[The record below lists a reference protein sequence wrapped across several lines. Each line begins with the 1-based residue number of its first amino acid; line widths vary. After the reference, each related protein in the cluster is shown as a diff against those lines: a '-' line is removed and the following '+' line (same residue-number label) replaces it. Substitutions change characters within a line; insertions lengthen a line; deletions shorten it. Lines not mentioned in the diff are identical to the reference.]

1 VTERMILAGWGGQGM
16 ILLGKL
22 VANVMMNQGKEV
34 TYFPSYGA
42 EVRGGTAHCHV
53 IYSDEPIYSPI
64 AEQAEAMVIMNQP
77 SYTRFHGRLTPTG
90 TLLINTS
97 MIRREEPHPDAT
109 VLRFK
114 ATDEANRL
122 GEVRVG
128 NMLMLGAV
136 RAATDC
142 APREAIEDVLRRT
155 LTGRKAALLDL
166 NLQALARGEELAS
179 EQLRR

>member
-1 VTERMILAGWGGQGM
+1 MTERMILAGWGGQGM

-22 VANVMMNQGKEV
+22 VANVMMNEGKVV

-53 IYSDEPIYSPI
+53 MYSDQPIYSPI
-64 AEQAEAMVIMNQP
+64 AEQAETMVIMNQP
-77 SYTRFHGRLTPTG
+77 SYTRFHSRLTPKG

-97 MIRREEPHPDAT
+97 MIHEEEPHPDAT
-109 VLRFK
+109 VLRFD
-114 ATDEANRL
+114 ATREANRI
-122 GEVRVG
+122 GDVRVG

-136 RAATDC
+136 RAATEC

-155 LTGRKAALLDL
+155 LTGRKADLLAL
-166 NLQALARGEELAS
+166 NLKALVRGEELALA
-179 EQLRR
+179 ELGR